1 MRKVYILPNL
11 FTSASLMCGLLSI
24 MHVFRNEYE
33 MACYLIMISA
43 LLDTL
48 DGKIARLTRTQSSFG
63 IQFDSLA
70 DLVAFGVAP
79 AMLIYA
85 WLRNI
90 FPASSGRVATGVSAL
105 FALCGAFRLARF
117 NVQSS
122 REERKTFTGLPI
134 PGAACTVVVTF
145 LAFWHTGLYRLGE
158 PSSFFLRFLPVLF
171 VGLSC
176 LMVSNIS
183 YPSLKHIEFREKKP
197 FDYLVLIIVFVCF
210 MIALWHLQSLI
221 FFFGFWGYVIWGVAE
236 HLLRSFRHQLAPQPV
251 QQTQKQPVQQTEM
264 GAGKPR

>member
-11 FTSASLMCGLLSI
+11 FTAASLMCGLLSI
-24 MHVFRNEYE
+24 MHVFRSEYE
-33 MACYLIMISA
+33 MACYMIMISA
-43 LLDTL
+43 LLDGL
-48 DGKIARLTRTQSSFG
+48 DGKIARLTRTQSAFG

-90 FPASSGRVATGVSAL
+90 FPSGTGRVATGVAAL
-105 FALCGAFRLARF
+105 FALCGALRLARF
-117 NVQSS
+117 NVQAS
-122 REERKTFTGLPI
+122 REERKSFTGLPI

-145 LAFWHTGLYRLGE
+145 LALWHTGLYREGE
-158 PSSFFLRFLPVLF
+158 AAGYFLRFLPVIF

-197 FDYLVLIIVFVCF
+197 FDYLVIIVVFVCF

-221 FFFGFWGYVIWGVAE
+221 LFLGFWGYVIWGVAG
-236 HLLRSFRHQLAPQPV
+236 HFLRASKPQPAPQFAQQASQQPV
-251 QQTQKQPVQQTEM
+251 QHP
-264 GAGKPR
+264 GIHAGKP